1 MKLNNRTNNKGSK
14 KIIRKAVFPVG
25 GLGTRFLPATKS
37 MPKEMLPVFN
47 KPIIQHAFEEAR
59 RAGIEEFIFV
69 TGRNKNAINNH
80 FDHAYELEST
90 LDKKQKSKELETT
103 MGWLP
108 GAGQIAFV
116 RQQKPLG
123 LGHAIWCARNFIGDE
138 PFVVILADEIIL
150 DKDNFLKSMI
160 DLHDNSEDKSNIIAV
175 NEVSDDDVHKYG
187 IVDID
192 QNSKI
197 NDMVEKPNKEDAP
210 SNLAIN
216 GRYILQPE
224 IFDYLKKQEAG
235 SGGEIQL
242 TDAMKEMSKDFPFYS
257 KEYKGRRFDCGNVL
271 GYIEANI
278 AYGLEDENIKDKLLP
293 LLKKYSN
300 QNDK

>member
-1 MKLNNRTNNKGSK
+1 MKQKANN

-37 MPKEMLPVFN
+37 MPKEMLPVVN
-47 KPIIQHAFEEAR
+47 KPIIQYAFEEAKK
-59 RAGIEEFIFV
+59 AGIEEFIFV

-80 FDHAYELEST
+80 FDHAYELESA
-90 LDKKQKSKELETT
+90 LDQKQKSQELKNII
-103 MGWLP
+103 GWLP
-108 GAGQIAFV
+108 DAGQIAFV

-150 DKDNFLKSMI
+150 DKNNFLKSMM
-160 DLHDNSEDKSNIIAV
+160 DLYSNSSNKASIVAV
-175 NEVSDDDVHKYG
+175 NEVQKEDVHKYG

-192 QNSKI
+192 ENNRIK
-197 NDMVEKPNKEDAP
+197 DMVEKPSLKDAP

-216 GRYILQPE
+216 GRYILQPD
-224 IFDYLKKQEAG
+224 IFKYLEAGKIG

-242 TDAMKEMSKDFPFYS
+242 TDAMKEMSKDFPIYA
-257 KEYKGRRFDCGNVL
+257 KKYEGTRFDCGSVL

-278 AYGLEDENIKDKLLP
+278 VHSLEDKNLRNKLIP
-293 LLKKYSN
+293 LLKKYL
-300 QNDK
+300 NDYDK